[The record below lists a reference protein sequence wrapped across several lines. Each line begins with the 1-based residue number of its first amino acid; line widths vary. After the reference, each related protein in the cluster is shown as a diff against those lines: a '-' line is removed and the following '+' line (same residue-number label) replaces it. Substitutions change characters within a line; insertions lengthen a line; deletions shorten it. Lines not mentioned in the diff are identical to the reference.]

1 MAYWNGDVIIS
12 MPYDWWNQFNQS
24 DVEVRNRMEQ
34 PVDEKIIS
42 ILREHFK
49 DFNRAFDKDGMQPE
63 EFLSFGATVHT
74 MNTFL
79 DGYDEFIS
87 LIRDHMIKE

>member
-1 MAYWNGDVIIS
+1 MRKLFLLYA
-12 MPYDWWNQFNQS
+12 
-24 DVEVRNRMEQ
+24 
-34 PVDEKIIS
+34 KILW
-42 ILREHFK
+42 ILIG
-49 DFNRAFDKDGMQPE
+49 AFDKDGMHPE

-87 LIRDHMIKE
+87 LIRNHMIKE

>member
-1 MAYWNGDVIIS
+1 
-12 MPYDWWNQFNQS
+12 
-24 DVEVRNRMEQ
+24 
-34 PVDEKIIS
+34 
-42 ILREHFK
+42 
-49 DFNRAFDKDGMQPE
+49 MQPE

>member
-1 MAYWNGDVIIS
+1 
-12 MPYDWWNQFNQS
+12 MPYDWWNQFNKS
-24 DVEVRNRMEQ
+24 DIEVIDRMEQ
-34 PVDEKIIS
+34 PVDEEIIS
-42 ILREHFK
+42 TLRENFV
-49 DFNRAFDKDGMQPE
+49 DFNRAFDKDGMHPE

-87 LIRDHMIKE
+87 LIRNHMIKE